1 MARLCFIESRVPL
14 TVKMPTSIIDG
25 KNVRKCVLELMEY
38 FEIGSQ
44 LVSPHQNSKKN
55 FYYCKKNGSATI
67 FLFCQNLF

>member
-1 MARLCFIESRVPL
+1 MPL

-44 LVSPHQNSKKN
+44 LVSAAPK
-55 FYYCKKNGSATI
+55 
-67 FLFCQNLF
+67 